1 MSTDVKLLKKPKAS
15 LPRISLIGMAGSG
28 KTTIG
33 VALARA
39 LGWAFIDTDSL
50 IEAAYATRLQDIS
63 DALSRDAF
71 LDMEADFICSLRTS
85 RTVISTGG
93 SVGISALSC
102 VWMPRSGSSRKES
115 HAIPSADLSSAKG
128 RHWNPS
134 ARNAAGSTRST
145 LILPA
150 MPHAHRLSVPTGSSP
165 SFLKNTLPASRIVSV
180 QTQKRRPF
188 RTAFFYFWSDEKFR
202 TASSCRRNG

>member
-15 LPRISLIGMAGSG
+15 LPCISLIGMAGSG

-71 LDMEADFICSLRTS
+71 LDMEADFICS
-85 RTVISTGG
+85 GG
-93 SVGISALSC
+93 SVVYRDRGMKRL
-102 VWMPRSGSSRKES
+102 R
-115 HAIPSADLSSAKG
+115 DLG
-128 RHWNPS
+128 
-134 ARNAAGSTRST
+134 
-145 LILPA
+145 LIV
-150 MPHAHRLSVPTGSSP
+150 RLD
-165 SFLKNTLPASRIVSV
+165 A
-180 QTQKRRPF
+180 PF
-188 RTAFFYFWSDEKFR
+188 RVIEERVSRNPQRGLVIGKGQTLESLCEERSRLYAKYADIACDATRTPSQCADWIISQLPEKY
-202 TASSCRRNG
+202 TSC

>member
-15 LPRISLIGMAGSG
+15 LPCISLIGMAGSG

-93 SVGISALSC
+93 SVVYRDRGMKRLRDLGLIVRLGCPVPGHRGKSLTQSPARTCHRQRADTGIPLRGTQQALRE
-102 VWMPRSGSSRKES
+102 VR
-115 HAIPSADLSSAKG
+115 
-128 RHWNPS
+128 
-134 ARNAAGSTRST
+134 
-145 LILPA
+145 
-150 MPHAHRLSVPTGSSP
+150 
-165 SFLKNTLPASRIVSV
+165 
-180 QTQKRRPF
+180 
-188 RTAFFYFWSDEKFR
+188 
-202 TASSCRRNG
+202 

>member
-15 LPRISLIGMAGSG
+15 LPCISLSGMAGSG

-71 LDMEADFICSLRTS
+71 LNMEADFICSLRTS

-93 SVGISALSC
+93 SVVYRDRGMKRL
-102 VWMPRSGSSRKES
+102 R
-115 HAIPSADLSSAKG
+115 DLG
-128 RHWNPS
+128 
-134 ARNAAGSTRST
+134 
-145 LILPA
+145 LIV
-150 MPHAHRLSVPTGSSP
+150 RLD
-165 SFLKNTLPASRIVSV
+165 A
-180 QTQKRRPF
+180 PF
-188 RTAFFYFWSDEKFR
+188 RVIEERVSRNPQRGLVIGKGQTLESLCEERSRLYAKYADIACDATRTPSQCADWIISQLPEKY
-202 TASSCRRNG
+202 TSC

>member
-15 LPRISLIGMAGSG
+15 LPCISLIGMAGSG

-93 SVGISALSC
+93 WVIEERVSRNPQRGLVIGKGQTLESLCEERSRLYAKYADIACDATRTPSQCADWIISQLPEKYTSC
-102 VWMPRSGSSRKES
+102 
-115 HAIPSADLSSAKG
+115 
-128 RHWNPS
+128 
-134 ARNAAGSTRST
+134 
-145 LILPA
+145 
-150 MPHAHRLSVPTGSSP
+150 
-165 SFLKNTLPASRIVSV
+165 
-180 QTQKRRPF
+180 
-188 RTAFFYFWSDEKFR
+188 
-202 TASSCRRNG
+202 

>member
-15 LPRISLIGMAGSG
+15 LPCISLIGMAGSG

-93 SVGISALSC
+93 SVVYRDRGMKRL
-102 VWMPRSGSSRKES
+102 R
-115 HAIPSADLSSAKG
+115 DLG
-128 RHWNPS
+128 
-134 ARNAAGSTRST
+134 
-145 LILPA
+145 LIV
-150 MPHAHRLSVPTGSSP
+150 RLD
-165 SFLKNTLPASRIVSV
+165 A
-180 QTQKRRPF
+180 PF
-188 RTAFFYFWSDEKFR
+188 RVIEE
-202 TASSCRRNG
+202 